1 MFVILPAVI
10 FVIFWANTSVG
21 PKPLSMSLLAIV
33 VLEFLAA
40 LYGNGLA
47 SPQKRWVTFVSLY
60 IRRTKN

>member
-33 VLEFLAA
+33 AMANVATAA
-40 LYGNGLA
+40 MIAIATKN
-47 SPQKRWVTFVSLY
+47 TFVFIVIL
-60 IRRTKN
+60 